1 MATVDIAKMDTVIM
15 FEKLIRLERS
25 MESLQAVLV
34 LLVERDAYFPSNI
47 RETPL
52 NLVQLLIQKMVKVG
66 VPLELIVRIM
76 SDLVN
81 GKIVIPTVMV
91 RSYVFGFYSYS
102 MFKSLRV
109 LPNSYGLALRY
120 LLKFSE
126 SY

>member
-15 FEKLIRLERS
+15 FEKLINLERS

-66 VPLELIVRIM
+66 VPLKLIVRIM

>member
-15 FEKLIRLERS
+15 CEKLIHLERN

>member
-15 FEKLIRLERS
+15 FEKLINLERS

-47 RETPL
+47 RETHL
-52 NLVQLLIQKMVKVG
+52 NLVQLSIQRMVKVG
-66 VPLELIVRIM
+66 APLESTARIM

-102 MFKSLRV
+102 MRPSL
-109 LPNSYGLALRY
+109 
-120 LLKFSE
+120 
-126 SY
+126 